1 MRKRTAFFVVRS
13 SPEKGI
19 RHTFQMTK
27 GTYLCDIYASALYH
41 GKCSR
46 FRGGCLTSVW
56 RKQPEH
62 MAEATRACGGSHQS
76 VWRKPHE
83 RMASAAEDQS
93 SATKTAAALKRCSR
107 ISSYCFI
114 QIWLLRKRDCFVGAN
129 RSASTALC
137 AEIGVDRILLAFG
150 DCANRALINTCTAS
164 NAVVTNY
171 VCHNFRF

>member
-1 MRKRTAFFVVRS
+1 MRKRTAFFVARS

-27 GTYLCDIYASALYH
+27 NTYLCDISDSALYH
-41 GKCSR
+41 GKCSL
-46 FRGGCLTSVW
+46 FT
-56 RKQPEH
+56 
-62 MAEATRACGGSHQS
+62 
-76 VWRKPHE
+76 WRKPHE
-83 RMASAAEDQS
+83 RMAEATRAYGGSHKSIWRKPQERVASAAEDQS
-93 SATKTAAALKRCSR
+93 STTKTAAALKRCSR

>member
-1 MRKRTAFFVVRS
+1 MRKRTAFFVARS

-19 RHTFQMTK
+19 RQTFQMTK
-27 GTYLCDIYASALYH
+27 GTYLCDISDAALYH

-46 FRGGCLTSVW
+46 FRGGCLT
-56 RKQPEH
+56 R
-62 MAEATRACGGSHQS
+62 

-83 RMASAAEDQS
+83 RMAFAAEDQS